1 MISNFSFI
9 SSKNKNPI
17 FLRLFWVNTDGY
29 RQDFTYNML
38 KLAYNMLIKVA
49 KKTRNK
55 CSKTENV

>member
-49 KKTRNK
+49 K
-55 CSKTENV
+55 ED